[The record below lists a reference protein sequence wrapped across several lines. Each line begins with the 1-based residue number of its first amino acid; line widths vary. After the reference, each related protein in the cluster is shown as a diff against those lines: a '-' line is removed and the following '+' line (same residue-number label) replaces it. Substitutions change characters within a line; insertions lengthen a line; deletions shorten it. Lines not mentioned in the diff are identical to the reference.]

1 MPGLK
6 GLAFQQV
13 MPRMVSELQ
22 LVEVMSGVAPM
33 RELSGE
39 GWTQTLEAR
48 AALPTLAI
56 RKPRPAEPK
65 LPRLQVETS
74 SQGA

>member
-1 MPGLK
+1 
-6 GLAFQQV
+6 
-13 MPRMVSELQ
+13 MVSELQ

-39 GWTQTLEAR
+39 GWTQKLEALE
-48 AALPTLAI
+48 ALPTLPI